1 MRYYFDVKGDFVPM
15 ARDNVGQDF
24 DFASDAVTHAG
35 TLAEGLRA
43 QGMSI
48 RSTARI
54 CVMSEVGSS
63 LHEEHVFLETLK
75 VD

>member
-24 DFASDAVTHAG
+24 DFASGAVAHAK

-54 CVMSEVGSS
+54 CVISEVGSS
-63 LHEEHVFLETLK
+63 IHEERVFLETLK